1 MRFLDQNIGNIV
13 VLIAL
18 VTKTK
23 TVQGEGLERQI
34 TCDLQLDI
42 YLYLFLSV
50 IWGKQMKIVLKWKS
64 SEFQHLSEEN

>member
-1 MRFLDQNIGNIV
+1 MQKMSKCVGRKMRFLDQNIGNIV

-50 IWGKQMKIVLKWKS
+50 I
-64 SEFQHLSEEN
+64 